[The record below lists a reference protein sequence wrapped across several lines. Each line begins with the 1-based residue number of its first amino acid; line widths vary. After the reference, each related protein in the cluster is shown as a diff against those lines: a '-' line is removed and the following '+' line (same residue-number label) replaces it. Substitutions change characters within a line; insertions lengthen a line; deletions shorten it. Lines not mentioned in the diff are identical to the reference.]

1 MTVEAKP
8 ATRKREPA
16 LVPVGYSVPAIK
28 RRFTR
33 PLHRHAVLEAAEAA
47 FKPKARV
54 SDEMHDIKPRLSR
67 WPQISTT
74 ARMVPTQLDEDVDA

>member
-33 PLHRHAVLEAAEAA
+33 PLHRHAVLEAAEAV
-47 FKPKARV
+47 FKPTEIDKERPRNQKATG
-54 SDEMHDIKPRLSR
+54 SNC
-67 WPQISTT
+67 
-74 ARMVPTQLDEDVDA
+74 